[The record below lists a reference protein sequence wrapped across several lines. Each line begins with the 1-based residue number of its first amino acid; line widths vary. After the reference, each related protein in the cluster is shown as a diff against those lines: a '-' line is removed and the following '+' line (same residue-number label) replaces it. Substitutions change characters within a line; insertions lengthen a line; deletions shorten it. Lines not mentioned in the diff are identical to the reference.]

1 MTIHGI
7 NKSVTRKLHKFA
19 ENEIS
24 RSELKD
30 FILDW
35 YTPMKIYTRKLDGT
49 RMVRDMFTVQGPSG
63 NVKYD
68 YDAKGYMICYDSDK
82 IGFRTIVLKNVYK
95 IEKEGQTYLVR

>member
-1 MTIHGI
+1 MFGW

-24 RSELKD
+24 RSQVKD
-30 FILDW
+30 MILDW
-35 YTPMKIYTRKLDGT
+35 YTPLKIYTRKLDGT
-49 RMVRDMFTVQGPSG
+49 RMVRDMFSVQGPSG

-68 YDAKGYMICYDSDK
+68 YSAKGYMIMYDSDK

-95 IEKEGQTYLVR
+95 IEKEGKTYLVR